1 MPESKRGIFFC
12 LVYAEAEML
21 DWRSAAQFRTGCN
34 ASTREKAG
42 SAVTGIEPV
51 KIAGAAICPRK
62 LRSPP
67 FA

>member
-1 MPESKRGIFFC
+1 
-12 LVYAEAEML
+12 ML

-34 ASTREKAG
+34 ASTREKPG
-42 SAVTGIEPV
+42 STVTGIEPL